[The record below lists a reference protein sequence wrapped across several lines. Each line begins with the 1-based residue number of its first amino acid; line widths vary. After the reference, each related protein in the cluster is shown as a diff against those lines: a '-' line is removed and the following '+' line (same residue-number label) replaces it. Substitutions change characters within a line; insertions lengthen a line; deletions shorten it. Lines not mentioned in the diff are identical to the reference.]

1 MRAIIKF
8 RWLIAV
14 LLAVLTAGLFFYAP
28 SLTELAEEEDSFQLP
43 ANVTSQQA
51 DDILNEAGE
60 GEETISLVL
69 QLDEPL
75 TDNTEKEIQRY
86 IEEIENGKNT
96 ESITNPFE
104 REELREQLI
113 SENEDVV
120 LVPVAINGSAD
131 AVEAGNKIESLTVP
145 DGMKRYVTGDSIIS
159 DDVDKTTQEGLE
171 KTEGITVILIFIL
184 LLVVFRAVVTPFVP
198 LISVAITYLL
208 SQSIVS
214 LFVEWFGFPVSTYTQ
229 IFLVAVLFGI
239 GTDYCILLL
248 SRYKEELSAGHAVQE
263 AIINTYKTAGK
274 TLFYSGLAVF
284 VGFSAIGF
292 ANFAI
297 FQSAVG
303 VAVGI
308 FVLLI
313 VLYTLVPFFM
323 AVLKEKL
330 FWPSKQAASHHDS
343 KLWKAMGSL
352 SVYRP
357 IFSIAIVA
365 LLTVP
370 FLVTYDNDVSYNN
383 TDEISAGA
391 ESVEGLRVIEEAFGM
406 GDALPLQVVIDTE
419 EDMVTAEKI
428 AYVENLSQA
437 IERSDDVEEVRSV
450 TRPTGYVIDELYVD
464 TQMEDVSSGIGDA
477 REGLSE
483 VQDGLTE
490 IENGLHDMN
499 NQVSS
504 SGSGGS
510 LDEAIAGVEDVN
522 EQVGGISQQ
531 LQQTRDIQTAVKQ
544 LAGVQQGLTEI
555 QSGLEQGNVEI
566 SAQQQQSSNLSGGL
580 EDLAAGVQEA
590 IDGLEDIETGLEEA
604 ESFTE
609 DISEAA
615 YTRGT
620 GVFVPEE
627 FLEEEDFQDAVD
639 EYVFSDNTGMTL
651 EVSLKDDP
659 NSLEAINAS
668 KRVKRLVD
676 QEIQG
681 TPLAKGDIAY
691 SGVPGIHADLQ
702 EVSSED
708 FTKTILIILVGLFVI
723 LAVLLRSLFQ
733 PLFILAGLLLTY
745 YTAMGAAEL
754 IFVNGLGYPGIMW
767 PVPFFAFVM
776 LVALGVDYSI
786 FLFDRYRE
794 EAALGVRQGLM
805 KSMVKMGTVII
816 TAAIILSGTF
826 GAMIPSGVLTLMQ
839 VGTVVVTGLMLF
851 GLVILPLFIP
861 AVVSFNESNQSNNPS

>member
-1 MRAIIKF
+1 MRPIIKF
-8 RWLIAV
+8 RWLIAA
-14 LLAVLTAGLFFYAP
+14 LLAALTAGLFFYAP

-43 ANVTSQQA
+43 ANLTSQQA
-51 DDILNEAGE
+51 GDILDEAGE
-60 GEETISLVL
+60 GGETLSLVL
-69 QLDEPL
+69 QLEEPL
-75 TDNTEKEIQRY
+75 TDEIEKEIQRY
-86 IEEIENGKNT
+86 IEEIKNGENT
-96 ESITNPFE
+96 ESVTNPFE
-104 REELREQLI
+104 REEIREQLV

-120 LVPVAINGSAD
+120 LVPVAIHGSEED
-131 AVEAGNKIESLTVP
+131 AVEAGNKIESLSVP
-145 DGMKRYVTGDSIIS
+145 DGMQRYVTGDSIIS

-171 KTEGITVILIFIL
+171 KTEGITIVLIFTL
-184 LLVVFRAVVTPFVP
+184 LLVVFRAIVTPFVP
-198 LISVAITYLL
+198 LISVAITYFI
-208 SQSIVS
+208 SQSIVA

-248 SRYKEELSAGHAVQE
+248 SRFKEELSAGHEVEE
-263 AIINTYKTAGK
+263 AIVNTYKTAGK

-330 FWPSKQAASHHDS
+330 FWPSKKAASHHDN
-343 KLWKAMGSL
+343 KLWKMMGSL

-357 IFSIAIVA
+357 ILSIVIVA
-365 LLTVP
+365 IITVP

-383 TDEISAGA
+383 TDEISGGA
-391 ESVEGLRVIEEAFGM
+391 ESVEGLRVVEEAFGM

-428 AYVENLSQA
+428 AYVESLSQT
-437 IERSDDVEEVRSV
+437 IERSEDVEEVRSV
-450 TRPTGYVIDELYVD
+450 TRPTGSVIDELYVD
-464 TQMEDVSSGIGDA
+464 TQMEDISSGIGDA

-504 SGSGGS
+504 AGSGGS

-531 LQQTRDIQTAVKQ
+531 LQQTGDIQTAVQQ

-555 QSGLEQGNVEI
+555 QSGLQQGNAEMR
-566 SAQQQQSSNLSGGL
+566 AKQQQASNLSGGL
-580 EDLAAGVQEA
+580 EDLATGVQES
-590 IDGLEDIETGLEEA
+590 IDGLEEIEAGLEEA
-604 ESFTE
+604 ETFTE
-609 DISEAA
+609 DLSEAA

-659 NSLEAINAS
+659 YTLDAIDAS
-668 KRVKRLVD
+668 KRVRQIVD

-681 TPLAKGDIAY
+681 TPLEKGDIAY
-691 SGVPGIHADLQ
+691 SGVPSINADLQ
-702 EVSSED
+702 NVSSED
-708 FTKTILIILVGLFVI
+708 FTNTIIIILVGLFVI

-839 VGTVVVTGLMLF
+839 VGTVVVSGLMLF

-861 AVVSFNESNQSNNPS
+861 AVISFNE